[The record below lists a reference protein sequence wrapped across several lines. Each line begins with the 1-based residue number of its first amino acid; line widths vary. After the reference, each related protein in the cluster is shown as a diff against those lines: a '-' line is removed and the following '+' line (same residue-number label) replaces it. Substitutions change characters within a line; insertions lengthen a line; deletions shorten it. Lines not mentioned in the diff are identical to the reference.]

1 MNHKEGVTFFFFL
14 AVGFLLKGFHTK
26 FDTAVDICDKVDVL
40 VLRRCSYKVL
50 VV

>member
-1 MNHKEGVTFFFFL
+1 MNHKEGVTSFFL
-14 AVGFLLKGFHTK
+14 SSRFFLLKGFHTK

-40 VLRRCSYKVL
+40 VLRRCQDKVL